1 MVLYGAEHLTERAQ
15 AYDLLERAARLH
27 WGWDRLPELAREER
41 GKPYFPGAPQY
52 HFNLSHSGPFALC
65 ALSNRPVGVDIQV
78 VRPDWSPKLVDRSC
92 TPEERA
98 WLAALG
104 DRPEDFAALWACKES
119 IGRRAVMACPTHP
132 PEWRSRCP
140 ETGDRSAR
148 GRRIPWR
155 GGGSGSTPAGAGGG
169 RCAPGRSR
177 RRRFGGCRCP
187 EHCKSDLE
195 GPPRQA
201 EGPLFLRLKAAAKL
215 PLLRRCRTT
224 IDIGQKNKKDEG

>member
-78 VRPDWSPKLVDRSC
+78 VRPDWSPKLVGRSC

-119 IGRRAVMACPTHP
+119 MGKESGYGLPYPPSRLSVPLPGDGGPLRPGEAYPLEGRRLRVYAGRGWRGAVCAWEEP
-132 PEWRSRCP
+132 PEEIRWLS
-140 ETGDRSAR
+140 
-148 GRRIPWR
+148 
-155 GGGSGSTPAGAGGG
+155 
-169 RCAPGRSR
+169 
-177 RRRFGGCRCP
+177 
-187 EHCKSDLE
+187 
-195 GPPRQA
+195 
-201 EGPLFLRLKAAAKL
+201 L
-215 PLLRRCRTT
+215 P
-224 IDIGQKNKKDEG
+224 

>member
-65 ALSNRPVGVDIQV
+65 ALSDRPVGVDIQV
-78 VRPDWSPKLVDRSC
+78 VRPAWSPKLVDRSC
-92 TPEERA
+92 TPEERS

-119 IGRRAVMACPTHP
+119 EIGRA
-132 PEWRSRCP
+132 S
-140 ETGDRSAR
+140 
-148 GRRIPWR
+148 
-155 GGGSGSTPAGAGGG
+155 
-169 RCAPGRSR
+169 
-177 RRRFGGCRCP
+177 CR
-187 EHCKSDLE
+187 E
-195 GPPRQA
+195 RV
-201 EGPLFLRLKAAAKL
+201 
-215 PLLRRCRTT
+215 
-224 IDIGQKNKKDEG
+224 